1 MNKVILIG
9 RLCNDPDFKTLPN
22 SDKMVCKFTLA
33 VDRRVKKGDKKE
45 ADFIKCTA
53 WNKTAELVAN
63 YLSKG
68 KKAGISGRIQTS
80 SYEGQDGKKVYTTEV
95 VVDEVEFLDKAQQT
109 AQQPQQGYNGD
120 PDMIPVDD
128 DVIPFN

>member
-9 RLCNDPDFKTLPN
+9 RLCNDPDFKALPN

-33 VDRRVKKGDKKE
+33 VDRRAKKGDKKE

-68 KKAGISGRIQTS
+68 KKAGISGKIQTG

-95 VVDEVEFLDKAQQT
+95 VVDEVEFLDKAPQ
-109 AQQPQQGYNGD
+109 AGQQPQQGYNGD
-120 PDMIPVDD
+120 PDLIS
-128 DVIPFN
+128 